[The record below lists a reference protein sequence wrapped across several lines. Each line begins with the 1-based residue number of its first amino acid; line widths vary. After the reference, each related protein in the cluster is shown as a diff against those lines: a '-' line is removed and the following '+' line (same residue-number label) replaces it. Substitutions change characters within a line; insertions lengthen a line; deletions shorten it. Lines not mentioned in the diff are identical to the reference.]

1 MTEQKGDIRI
11 YVACL
16 AAYNN
21 GRLHGRWI
29 DAAQGVDAIRV
40 EVTEMLAA
48 SPISDAE
55 EWAIHD
61 YEGFGDAPISEYEGL
76 NSVADKAA
84 FIARHGLL
92 AAKLLEHWC
101 GDLDQARRSLE
112 DHYIGAFPSLEDFAR
127 DRTELGEDIS
137 ESIAPYIDY
146 ERMGR
151 DMVLGGTVFTLD
163 IGFPEVQ
170 IFWSC

>member
-1 MTEQKGDIRI
+1 MTVQKGDIRI

-29 DAAQGVDAIRV
+29 DAAQDVDAIRA
-40 EVTEMLAA
+40 EVVQMLAA

-61 YEGFGDAPISEYEGL
+61 YEGFEGAPISEYEGL
-76 NSVADKAA
+76 DSVADKAA

-92 AAKLLEHWC
+92 AGKLLEHWS
-101 GDLDQARRSLE
+101 GDLQDARRSIE

-127 DRTELGEDIS
+127 DMTEQSEDIS
-137 ESIAPYIDY
+137 DTIAPYIDY

-151 DMVLGGTVFTLD
+151 DMALGDVFTLST
-163 IGFPEVQ
+163 GFEETH
-170 IFWSC
+170 IFWAH